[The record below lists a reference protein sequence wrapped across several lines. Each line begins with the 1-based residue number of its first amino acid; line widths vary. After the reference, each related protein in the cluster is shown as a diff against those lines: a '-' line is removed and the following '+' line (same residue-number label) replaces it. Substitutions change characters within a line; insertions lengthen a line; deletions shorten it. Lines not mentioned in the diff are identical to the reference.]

1 MPLHFDRSE
10 LAARRAILRRR
21 LAAENL
27 DGLLIFRQE
36 SMYYLT
42 GYDTFGYVFFQCL
55 YIGADGDMF
64 LLTRKPDLLQAQL
77 TSDIE
82 AIHICHVV
90 LELFPD
96 YPKIRKEVLD
106 KARAALRP

>member
-1 MPLHFDRSE
+1 MFSLRFSAFSSRAPPPSKGIEKLGLVMEKENSFADAAAHYEQAWLKENKASARVGYK
-10 LAARRAILRRR
+10 LAF
-21 LAAENL
+21 N
-27 DGLLIFRQE
+27 
-36 SMYYLT
+36 YLKAKRH
-42 GYDTFGYVFFQCL
+42 V
-55 YIGADGDMF
+55 
-64 LLTRKPDLLQAQL
+64 
-77 TSDIE
+77 E

>member
-1 MPLHFDRSE
+1 VGYK
-10 LAARRAILRRR
+10 LAF
-21 LAAENL
+21 N
-27 DGLLIFRQE
+27 
-36 SMYYLT
+36 YLKAKRH
-42 GYDTFGYVFFQCL
+42 V
-55 YIGADGDMF
+55 
-64 LLTRKPDLLQAQL
+64 
-77 TSDIE
+77 E